1 MKAIRQWKANKRKAA
16 APFASSALSA
26 PPATLPAGD
35 NDDEISAEET
45 DAADNNHTSISLK
58 EDAVASG
65 SSPTHNT
72 TNNNITANNTT
83 TNNTATLFPQAVIQA
98 AVGYFYQVPPS
109 INKIRSPRRSSRHPI
124 C

>member
-1 MKAIRQWKANKRKAA
+1 MKAIQQWKANKRKAA
-16 APFASSALSA
+16 APFASSAPSA

-35 NDDEISAEET
+35 NNDEISAKET
-45 DAADNNHTSISLK
+45 DTADNNHTSISLK

-83 TNNTATLFPQAVIQA
+83 TNNTTANNTATLFPQAA
-98 AVGYFYQVPPS
+98 SYAKVGTH
-109 INKIRSPRRSSRHPI
+109 IN
-124 C
+124 

>member
-1 MKAIRQWKANKRKAA
+1 MKAIQQWKANKRKAA
-16 APFASSALSA
+16 APFASSAPSA

-35 NDDEISAEET
+35 NNDEISAKET
-45 DAADNNHTSISLK
+45 DTADNNHTSISLK

-72 TNNNITANNTT
+72 TNNNITANNT
-83 TNNTATLFPQAVIQA
+83 ATLFPQAVIQA

-109 INKIRSPRRSSRHPI
+109 INRIRSPRRSSRHPI
-124 C
+124 R